1 MKFYIWILLMA
12 GVAMSA
18 CNETENKK
26 MKPDN
31 HLKDEAINTLRNV
44 MKEQQEWVKVHAA
57 EFLIWTGNAQG
68 VKEAFLKEQ
77 ESFGNQPP
85 YRIGIWRVLTQL
97 SSGNE
102 ATQYKEQIVQ
112 AFLDTTGKDRIH
124 AIETMAKLKVSPL
137 PQYPTATSDALQS
150 DIKSL
155 AGYTHWAIAY
165 TNADSMKAAKH
176 YFLERLLDEKEDIL
190 LRRIAAYVLRNSGNL
205 EVKQWTS
212 LSEMA
217 LKLSENAEGK
227 ISFLT
232 AALLTAPAGASD
244 TESYKN
250 VFQQLLSF
258 SNKKEKGA
266 RMEVAAALAAAGTTD
281 HLPLLE
287 SWLRN
292 TDPTGKVADDADVQA
307 SAAFAILKIGE
318 RGKE

>member
-1 MKFYIWILLMA
+1 MKLYIWILVMA
-12 GVAMSA
+12 GVTINA

-68 VKEAFLKEQ
+68 VKEAFLTEQ
-77 ESFGNQPP
+77 ELFRNKPQ

-112 AFLDTTGKDRIH
+112 AFLDTAGKDRIH

-137 PQYPTATSDALQS
+137 PQHPAETREALQS

-165 TNADSMKAAKH
+165 TNADSMSAAKN

-190 LRRIAAYVLRNSGNL
+190 LRRIAAYVLRNSENL
-205 EVKQWTS
+205 EVKQWIA
-212 LSEMA
+212 LSEMV
-217 LKLSENAEGK
+217 LKLPEDAEGK
-227 ISFLT
+227 VSFLT
-232 AALLTAPAGASD
+232 AALLTVPAQVEY
-244 TESYKN
+244 TESYKKI
-250 VFQQLLSF
+250 FTQLLSF
-258 SNKKEKGA
+258 SSKKEKGT
-266 RMEVAAALAAAGTTD
+266 RMEVAAALAAAGTTA
-281 HLPLLE
+281 HLSLLE

-292 TDPTGKVADDADVQA
+292 EDPTGKAADDADVQA
-307 SAAFAILKIGE
+307 SAAFAILGIVISG
-318 RGKE
+318 R